1 MALDKRAMIGARIA
15 KEFKDGDYVNL
26 GIGLPTEAAN
36 HIPEGISVIFQ
47 SENGLL
53 GAGPKPPEGQEDK
66 DMINAGGG
74 YITCIPGASFF
85 DSATSFA
92 IIRGGHIDATV
103 LGALQVDQ
111 EGNLA
116 NWLIPGKMV
125 PGMGGAM
132 DLVTGAKKVIVAM
145 EHCDKYGNSKILK
158 KCTLPLTAKGKVNL
172 IITDMAVIEV
182 CPQGLYL
189 REIAEGLTIDDVV
202 QATEAELIIPERVNT
217 F

>member
-1 MALDKRAMIGARIA
+1 MALDKREMIGARIA

-36 HIPEGISVIFQ
+36 HIPEGINVIFQ

-111 EGNLA
+111 KGNLA
-116 NWLIPGKMV
+116 NWLIPGKMI

-182 CPQGLYL
+182 CAEGLYL
-189 REIAEGLTIDDVV
+189 REIAEGLSLENVI
-202 QATEAELIIPERVNT
+202 QATEAELIIPERVST